1 MSKMTIRD
9 VDLTGKRV
17 MIRVDFNVPQ
27 DENGQ
32 IREDTRIRAA
42 LPTIRLALAQGAKVI
57 LVSHLGRPKGT
68 PDAKYSLKPVQE
80 RLAMLLG
87 QPVRLAPDCVGEA
100 TAAMVR
106 AMRPGD
112 VLMLEN
118 VRFHAAEE
126 KNLPE
131 FARQLAELAD
141 VAVNDAFGTAHR
153 AHASNAGIGQFV
165 QPMVAGLLLADEIA
179 YFDKSVRNPER
190 PFAAILGGSKVS
202 SKIGVIE
209 ALTAKVDAL
218 LIGGGM
224 AFTFLAAMG
233 KPVGSS
239 LVEKGMLDT
248 ARQAIAAAQQ
258 RGVQLLLPLD
268 VVAALQMDPASPI
281 KTLFLDESIPEHWMG
296 FDIGPVTV
304 QRYIQALKGMKT
316 ILWNG
321 PMGVFEMEPFAQGT
335 LQLAQAVADSHA
347 LSVVGGGDTDAAV
360 RQAGVAERISFIST
374 GGGAFLELLEKG
386 SLPGIE
392 ALTAR

>member
-1 MSKMTIRD
+1 MPKLTIRD
-9 VDLTGKRV
+9 VNLSEKRV

-42 LPTIRLALAQGAKVI
+42 LPTICLALERGAKVI
-57 LVSHLGRPKGT
+57 LVSHLGRPKGA

-80 RLAMLLG
+80 RLAMLLKK
-87 QPVRLAPDCVGEA
+87 PVALAPDCVGAA
-100 TAAMVR
+100 TASMVR
-106 AMRPGD
+106 AMRPGE

-118 VRFHAAEE
+118 VRFHADEE
-126 KNLPE
+126 KNGPR
-131 FARQLAELAD
+131 FAIQLAGMAD
-141 VAVNDAFGTAHR
+141 VVVNDAFGTAHR
-153 AHASNAGIGQFV
+153 AHASNVGIGKFV

-179 YFDKSVRNPER
+179 YFDKSVRNPEH

-209 ALTAKVDAL
+209 ALTAKVDTL

-239 LVEKGMLDT
+239 MVESGMLDI
-248 ARQAIAAAQQ
+248 ARQAIAAARQ
-258 RGVQLLLPLD
+258 RGIELLLPLD
-268 VVAALQMDPASPI
+268 VVAAPRLDPAAPI
-281 KTLFLDESIPEHWMG
+281 KTLFLDELPSNWMG
-296 FDIGPVTV
+296 LDIGPVTV
-304 QRYIQALKGMKT
+304 QRYIQGLKGMKT

-335 LQLAQAVADSHA
+335 LKLAQAVADSDA
-347 LSVVGGGDTDAAV
+347 LTVIGGGDTDAAV
-360 RQAGVAERISFIST
+360 RQAGVEERVSFIST

-386 SLPGIE
+386 SLPGID
-392 ALTAR
+392 ALTEA